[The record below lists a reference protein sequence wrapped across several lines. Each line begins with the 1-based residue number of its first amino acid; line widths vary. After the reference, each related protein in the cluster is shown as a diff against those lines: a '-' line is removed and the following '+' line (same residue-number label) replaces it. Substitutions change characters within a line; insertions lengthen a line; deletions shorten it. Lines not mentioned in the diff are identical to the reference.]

1 MDETS
6 IREYITRTFA
16 GVDVVEAMGASFFSH
31 GPDHKF
37 PFATLV
43 TSDEHDQAS
52 NLSRPS
58 VFRLNVGV
66 SKQTFQSLFGFGS
79 ARSDEGGPEGDYD
92 FTALDCIMP
101 HPVYGKMYWVCVLNP
116 SEETFKA
123 VQELLVEAYDMAVRK
138 RAKTKPADAS

>member
-6 IREYITRTFA
+6 VREYIVRTFA
-16 GVDVVEAMGASFFSH
+16 GVDVVEAMGASFFSYS
-31 GPDHKF
+31 GDDKF

-43 TSDEHDQAS
+43 TGDEHDQAS

-66 SKQTFQSLFGFGS
+66 SKQTFQSLFGPGS
-79 ARSDEGGPEGDYD
+79 ADSDEAGADDGYD
-92 FTALDCIMP
+92 FTALDRIMP

-123 VQELLVEAYDMAVRK
+123 VQELLAEAYDMAVRK
-138 RAKTKPADAS
+138 RATGR

>member
-6 IREYITRTFA
+6 IREYIARTFA
-16 GVDVVEAMGASFFSH
+16 GVDVVDASGGSFFFYD
-31 GPDHKF
+31 PDHKF

-43 TSDEHDQAS
+43 TSDEYDQAS

-66 SKQTFQSLFGFGS
+66 SKPTFQSLFGSGS
-79 ARSDEGGPEGDYD
+79 AHSDEGGAEGGYD

-116 SEETFKA
+116 SEETFKR

-138 RAKTKPADAS
+138 RAKHKPADEA